1 MLEKT
6 KKSILGYQFLI
17 AEDFS
22 SKEEIMDKIKLRI
35 AKLELLDDDEDAIES
50 IRILKNFLKNCQI
63 HQKKLDKIDSKE
75 NFYMDVLKNL
85 KKSEQKQYI
94 LDKLDELDNEKTK
107 FL

>member
-22 SKEEIMDKIKLRI
+22 SKEEIMDKIKLRR

>member
-22 SKEEIMDKIKLRI
+22 SKEEIIDKIKLRI

-85 KKSEQKQYI
+85 KKNEQKQYI

>member
-22 SKEEIMDKIKLRI
+22 SKEEIIDKIKLRI
-35 AKLELLDDDEDAIES
+35 AKLELLDDDEDALES